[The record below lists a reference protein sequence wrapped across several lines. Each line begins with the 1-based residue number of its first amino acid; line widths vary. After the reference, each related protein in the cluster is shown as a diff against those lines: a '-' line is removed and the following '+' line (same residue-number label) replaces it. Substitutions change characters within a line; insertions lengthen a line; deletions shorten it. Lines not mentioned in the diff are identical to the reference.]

1 MSPAKNKSP
10 ETPRENP
17 REVKLSP
24 TETASIGALRGMYE
38 TKIATAERLAKDLK
52 EEGNQEIAD
61 KKIALLQQKL
71 ALVEQIEKTTSLAA

>member
-1 MSPAKNKSP
+1 MSPSKNKSP

-24 TETASIGALRGMYE
+24 TETASVGTLREMYQ

-52 EEGNQEIAD
+52 DEGNQKLAED
-61 KKIALLQQKL
+61 KILLLQQKL

>member
-1 MSPAKNKSP
+1 MSSSKNKSP

-24 TETASIGALRGMYE
+24 REAASVSALHDMYA
-38 TKIATAERLAKDLK
+38 TKLATAERLAKELK
-52 EEGNQEIAD
+52 EEGNQKLAED
-61 KKIALLQQKL
+61 KILLLQQKL